1 MTVDPF
7 KVIFATRPRNWARR
21 QRIATFGSLIPIL
34 CMARPLRPRFTGGNP
49 FDEADASHNGDVEVN
64 PDDVLF

>member
-1 MTVDPF
+1 
-7 KVIFATRPRNWARR
+7 
-21 QRIATFGSLIPIL
+21 
-34 CMARPLRPRFTGGNP
+34 MARPLRPRFTGGNP